1 MPINHELKTTY
12 NGREQ
17 VDIKYTEN
25 VNDLDECGECEEC
38 DFEYWMDYD
47 PNGFL
52 VCRKFGIVRSEK
64 VFSQTYIK
72 PQLNYKTPSWRK
84 PKHYDTKFFELLNK
98 DYPNTTRFNYTRPG
112 SKNHELDGYYN
123 RYKKE
128 DNKEE
133 LIVKDDCL
141 EDGRVVCNCYDLET
155 PTKYGGSRL
164 TDYYQEYI
172 DRQHSKGL
180 FNWELFGTGKIK
192 RNKPSDDELKSIN
205 EIVRQRR
212 TLLKERGLTL

>member
-1 MPINHELKTTY
+1 MEHGVKVQVNYYTEDVEDLQRERECNECETCELKKYATIDD
-12 NGREQ
+12 NGWT
-17 VDIKYTEN
+17 VCLKY
-25 VNDLDECGECEEC
+25 G
-38 DFEYWMDYD
+38 
-47 PNGFL
+47 L
-52 VCRKFGIVRSEK
+52 VISEK
-64 VFSQTYIK
+64 VMVHSYTK
-72 PQLNYKTPSWRK
+72 PQIKTKTPSWRR

-123 RYKKE
+123 RYKNE
-128 DNKEE
+128 VNKEE

-155 PTKYGGSRL
+155 PTKYGGNRL